1 MILFHALSIL
11 IIPLLKL
18 SEISTMEFL
27 TLEETILATTCRHLR
42 SYVRFKDD
50 GLDVLQTGFDFNLY
64 QLCYFQ
70 QDISMNFGFVILTY
84 SNKKF
89 SN

>member
-1 MILFHALSIL
+1 M
-11 IIPLLKL
+11 
-18 SEISTMEFL
+18 
-27 TLEETILATTCRHLR
+27 
-42 SYVRFKDD
+42 RFKDD

-89 SN
+89 SK